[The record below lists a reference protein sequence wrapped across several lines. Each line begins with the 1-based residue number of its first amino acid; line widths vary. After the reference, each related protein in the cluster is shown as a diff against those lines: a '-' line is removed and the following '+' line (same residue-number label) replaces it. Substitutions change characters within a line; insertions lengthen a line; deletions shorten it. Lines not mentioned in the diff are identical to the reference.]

1 MQLSIVTPEKE
12 LFNDNIS
19 LIQLP
24 GIDGSFEILEN
35 HAPIISSLSQGQ
47 IKVIDQ
53 NKKSHLFDIAGGV
66 IECSENTVIV
76 LVEVENK

>member
-1 MQLSIVTPEKE
+1 MHLSIVTPEKE
-12 LFNDNIS
+12 LFNDTIS

-53 NKKSHLFDIAGGV
+53 NNKSHLFEISGGV
-66 IECSENTVIV
+66 IECSQNTVIV
-76 LVEVENK
+76 LVETENK